1 MWHYFYFN
9 VLQIPFI
16 LAIICPLSPPHP
28 NLSVFNNHMI
38 FRCRKSWQEGTGGTR
53 VVGLEPLP
61 CEVRLGEG
69 WVVGC
74 PAAALAL
81 ARGDAED
88 TAGLWILLCGRRT
101 RGCGMSCCFFKDSGA
116 QTTEKTKTPS
126 ALSWSPIICVVCG
139 SRFCGGMY
147 LKILLVEI
155 VYSSGQSN

>member
-9 VLQIPFI
+9 VLQIPLI

-28 NLSVFNNHMI
+28 NHSVFNNHMI
-38 FRCRKSWQEGTGGTR
+38 FRRRKSWQEGTGGTR

-101 RGCGMSCCFFKDSGA
+101 RGCGMSCCFAHTRRWCLEFCSPFAAMPESQRQPRISLPRSGGC
-116 QTTEKTKTPS
+116 S
-126 ALSWSPIICVVCG
+126 A
-139 SRFCGGMY
+139 
-147 LKILLVEI
+147 
-155 VYSSGQSN
+155 